1 VSDPVA
7 LDKPTRTLGW
17 PKSPTLLFGIAAVFF
32 VASGTVL
39 TKTGLLSV
47 PMPILRDGQIGRIPA
62 GILWVLIG
70 VPFGIFALIYGAVEF
85 GAGREFNESS
95 TRIHF
100 VCTIFTVIEAIREYV
115 GWAESTGKASP
126 DAITTATFAG
136 VIAFSMLTVV
146 TFAWNL
152 ATSRRKLALPH

>member
-1 VSDPVA
+1 MSDPIA

-32 VASGTVL
+32 VASGTIL

-62 GILWVLIG
+62 GNLWVLIA
-70 VPFGIFALIYGAVEF
+70 VSFGIFALIYGAAEF
-85 GAGREFNESS
+85 SAGREFNESS

-100 VCTIFTVIEAIREYV
+100 VCTFFTVVEAIREYV
-115 GWAESTGKASP
+115 SWAGSTGKMSP
-126 DAITTATFAG
+126 DVITTATLAG
-136 VIAFSMLTVV
+136 VIAFSTLTVA

-152 ATSRRKLALPH
+152 ATSKRKLAVLR

>member
-1 VSDPVA
+1 MSNPIA
-7 LDKPTRTLGW
+7 LDKPARTVGW
-17 PKSPTLLFGIAAVFF
+17 PKSPTLSFGIAAVFF
-32 VASGTVL
+32 VVSGTIL

-47 PMPILRDGQIGRIPA
+47 RLPIMRDGQIGRIPA
-62 GILWVLIG
+62 GNLWVLIA

-100 VCTIFTVIEAIREYV
+100 VCTFFMVIEAIREYV
-115 GWAESTGKASP
+115 SWAESTGKMSP
-126 DAITTATFAG
+126 DVITMATFAG
-136 VIAFSMLTVV
+136 VIAFSILTLA

-152 ATSRRKLALPH
+152 ATSRRKPVMSR